1 MHRGHDFWS
10 SPFGAML
17 REWQQGPPGSGP
29 GPRRGGPWGWEPPRA
44 ERPRAA
50 RGDLRLAVLALLRE
64 GPRHG
69 YQLIRDIEGRSGGG
83 WRPSPGSIYPTLAAM
98 QDEGLVDDEKVEG
111 RRVYA
116 LTDAGR
122 DYVSDRE
129 DEVLGAFD
137 AFVRDER
144 EHGAAGSSG
153 IEDYGRLM
161 FGVGAAA
168 VQVAR
173 AGTPEQLEQARRILE
188 GTRRQLY
195 RVLSEEHDD
204 E

>member
-1 MHRGHDFWS
+1 
-10 SPFGAML
+10 
-17 REWQQGPPGSGP
+17 
-29 GPRRGGPWGWEPPRA
+29 
-44 ERPRAA
+44 
-50 RGDLRLAVLALLRE
+50 
-64 GPRHG
+64 
-69 YQLIRDIEGRSGGG
+69 
-83 WRPSPGSIYPTLAAM
+83 M